1 MKAFLPIKD
10 LNTKD
15 TKITKD
21 NAANL
26 RLFPCFVYVVSFV
39 FNLFPPEMRRLD

>member
-1 MKAFLPIKD
+1 MKAFLPIMD

-15 TKITKD
+15 NATK
-21 NAANL
+21 L
-26 RLFPCFVYVVSFV
+26 RLFPSFVYVVSFV